1 MSFENVNL
9 TFPDQRDPALE
20 SLIESYGERIFAPA
34 KHTVSRPGDM
44 LDCIYYL
51 KEGSTQHFIVNADG
65 SEKLLYTLRPGWLFG
80 ETPFY
85 LNLPTNLS
93 SQAKEDSV
101 LIKLP
106 GKVCREILADNPQFV
121 ALLIRCYSYKLLTLR
136 YEVENL
142 CFNSCKVRLKRLF
155 CASVDTK
162 NLIDHNWYPLRV
174 RYTQYEME
182 TIVGSTRV
190 NINKTMSALAEEGFI
205 RTINRKVQVNATM
218 YQQYLNEIGGMQEI
232 MY

>member
-9 TFPDQRDPALE
+9 TFPVQSDPALE
-20 SLIESYGERIFAPA
+20 TVIESYSERIFVPA
-34 KHTVSRPGDM
+34 KQVISRPGDM
-44 LDCIYYL
+44 TGYIYYL
-51 KEGSTQHFIVNADG
+51 KEGSTQHHIVSFDG

-85 LNLPTNLS
+85 LNLPTNLNS
-93 SQAKEDSV
+93 TAKEDSV
-101 LIKLP
+101 LFKIP
-106 GKVCREILADNPQFV
+106 RDVCREVLIEDSRFV

-142 CFNSCKVRLKRLF
+142 SFNSCKVRLKRLF
-155 CASVDTK
+155 CASVDTEH
-162 NLIDHNWYPLRV
+162 LIDRDWYPLKV

-190 NINKTMSALAEEGFI
+190 NINKTMGMLAEEGFI

-218 YQQYLNEIGGMQEI
+218 YRQYLSEIGGIHEI